1 MVLFSAQTAKQGQGT
16 EQTREHMSMKQLVAR
31 ILPAQLLNTLRNPR
45 DRRRLSAV
53 PANSF
58 ESADLRNARDC
69 EPLLASFADH
79 AIAPL
84 WQAAQI
90 EIGAVLSDIDLF
102 GGVNPGD
109 RRALFYLVTALRP
122 QAVLEVGT
130 HIGASTLCIA
140 R

>member
-31 ILPAQLLNTLRNPR
+31 ILPAQLLNTLRNLR

-90 EIGAVLSDIDLF
+90 EIGAACQS
-102 GGVNPGD
+102 
-109 RRALFYLVTALRP
+109 
-122 QAVLEVGT
+122 
-130 HIGASTLCIA
+130 GAHCSIS
-140 R
+140 